1 MRSVI
6 PAVTFPVT
14 FPSAGTDKENGG
26 RTPPDWRITE
36 DAMNP
41 NPGDQGYAP
50 VLDVDATRY
59 ADPYEEDPYD
69 PDPYARL

>member
-1 MRSVI
+1 
-6 PAVTFPVT
+6 
-14 FPSAGTDKENGG
+14 
-26 RTPPDWRITE
+26 
-36 DAMNP
+36 MNP